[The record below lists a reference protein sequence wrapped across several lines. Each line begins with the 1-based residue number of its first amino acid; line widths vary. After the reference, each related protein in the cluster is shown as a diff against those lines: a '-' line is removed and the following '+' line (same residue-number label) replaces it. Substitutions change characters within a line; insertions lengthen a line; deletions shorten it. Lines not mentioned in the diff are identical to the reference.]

1 VIASDIAHP
10 PDYADYNFD
19 ADAVIQELET
29 GLEEATLLLGPDALR
44 FVELAPPLRAD
55 VLLAREPT
63 QIVVGTE
70 FIMFVFHF
78 FSPVLGPELVLDTGV
93 EMRHIGYIT

>member
-1 VIASDIAHP
+1 MAHP
-10 PDYADYNFD
+10 LDYPDYDLNADT
-19 ADAVIQELET
+19 VIQELET
-29 GLEEATLLLGPDALR
+29 GLEKSALLLGPDALR

-55 VLLAREPT
+55 VLLAREST
-63 QIVVGTE
+63 QIVVGTVV
-70 FIMFVFHF
+70 FLIFMFHF